1 MSVQKRYAGRSDVPL
16 TEVGVDQAA
25 AAAKRLAPAG
35 IDVIVTSPLL
45 RATQTAQEV
54 AEVTGAPVVTDEG
67 FRETDFGA
75 WEGLTFAE
83 VRQRWPAEMTA
94 WLADPAVP
102 PPGGESLTEVGGRVT
117 EALHRV
123 LAGRERQTIL
133 IVSHVTPIKT
143 LVAAALLAPPAALY
157 RMHLDVA
164 ALCEIDWYADGPA
177 VLRSF
182 NDTGHMAGRWWRA
195 SGRRPAQH
203 QQDQALDRC
212 DRTGPQAAHCA
223 GPPRLQQKAVLLTGP
238 PCVVFACLHEVFM
251 DGHGLLSLAMA
262 GLLCGLIVI
271 PRPHKKLTSPAKH
284 LLGHSRGGV

>member
-1 MSVQKRYAGRSDVPL
+1 MPAQSEPTVTLLLRHGQTPMSVQKRYAGRSDVPL
-16 TEVGVDQAA
+16 TETGVLQAA
-25 AAAKRLAPAG
+25 AAAKRLASAG
-35 IDVIVTSPLL
+35 IGVIVTSPLL
-45 RATQTAQEV
+45 RATRTAQEV

-83 VRQRWPAEMTA
+83 VRQRWPAEVTA
-94 WLADPAVP
+94 WLADSAVA
-102 PPGGESLTEVGGRVT
+102 PPGGESLAEVSGRVT

-123 LAGRERQTIL
+123 LAGRAQQTIL

-182 NDTGHMAGRWWRA
+182 NDTGH
-195 SGRRPAQH
+195 
-203 QQDQALDRC
+203 
-212 DRTGPQAAHCA
+212 
-223 GPPRLQQKAVLLTGP
+223 LT
-238 PCVVFACLHEVFM
+238 E
-251 DGHGLLSLAMA
+251 
-262 GLLCGLIVI
+262 
-271 PRPHKKLTSPAKH
+271 
-284 LLGHSRGGV
+284 

>member
-1 MSVQKRYAGRSDVPL
+1 MPAQGEPTVTLLLRHGQTPLSVQKRYAGRSDVPL
-16 TEVGVDQAA
+16 TDTGVLQAA
-25 AAAKRLAPAG
+25 AAAKRLASAG
-35 IDVIVTSPLL
+35 IGVIVTSPLL
-45 RATQTAQEV
+45 RAARTAQEV
-54 AEVTGAPVVTDEG
+54 AEVTGAPVLTDEG

-102 PPGGESLTEVGGRVT
+102 PPGGESLAEVSARVT
-117 EALHRV
+117 DTLHRV
-123 LAGRERQTIL
+123 LAGREQQTIL

-182 NDTGHMAGRWWRA
+182 NDTGH
-195 SGRRPAQH
+195 
-203 QQDQALDRC
+203 
-212 DRTGPQAAHCA
+212 
-223 GPPRLQQKAVLLTGP
+223 LT
-238 PCVVFACLHEVFM
+238 
-251 DGHGLLSLAMA
+251 
-262 GLLCGLIVI
+262 
-271 PRPHKKLTSPAKH
+271 
-284 LLGHSRGGV
+284 

>member
-16 TEVGVDQAA
+16 TEIGVEQAA

-75 WEGLTFAE
+75 WEGLTFA
-83 VRQRWPAEMTA
+83 
-94 WLADPAVP
+94 
-102 PPGGESLTEVGGRVT
+102 

-182 NDTGHMAGRWWRA
+182 NDTGH
-195 SGRRPAQH
+195 
-203 QQDQALDRC
+203 
-212 DRTGPQAAHCA
+212 
-223 GPPRLQQKAVLLTGP
+223 LTG
-238 PCVVFACLHEVFM
+238 
-251 DGHGLLSLAMA
+251 
-262 GLLCGLIVI
+262 
-271 PRPHKKLTSPAKH
+271 
-284 LLGHSRGGV
+284 

>member
-1 MSVQKRYAGRSDVPL
+1 MPAQGEPTVTLLLRHGQTPLSVQKRYAGRSDVPL
-16 TEVGVDQAA
+16 TEVGVGQAA
-25 AAAKRLAPAG
+25 AAAKRLASAG
-35 IDVIVTSPLL
+35 IGLIVTSPLL
-45 RATQTAQEV
+45 RAARTAQEV
-54 AEVTGAPVVTDEG
+54 AEVTGAPVLTDEG

-102 PPGGESLTEVGGRVT
+102 PPGGESLAEVSARVT
-117 EALHRV
+117 DTLHRV
-123 LAGRERQTIL
+123 LAGREQQTIL

-182 NDTGHMAGRWWRA
+182 NDTGH
-195 SGRRPAQH
+195 
-203 QQDQALDRC
+203 
-212 DRTGPQAAHCA
+212 
-223 GPPRLQQKAVLLTGP
+223 LTG
-238 PCVVFACLHEVFM
+238 
-251 DGHGLLSLAMA
+251 
-262 GLLCGLIVI
+262 
-271 PRPHKKLTSPAKH
+271 
-284 LLGHSRGGV
+284 

>member
-1 MSVQKRYAGRSDVPL
+1 MPAQSDPTATLLLRHGETPMSVQKRYAGRSDVPL
-16 TEVGVDQAA
+16 TDTGVLQAA
-25 AAAKRLAPAG
+25 AAAKRLASAG
-35 IDVIVTSPLL
+35 IEVIVTSPLL

-75 WEGLTFAE
+75 WDGLTFAE
-83 VRQRWPAEMTA
+83 VRQRWAADVTA
-94 WLADPAVP
+94 WLADPAVA
-102 PPGGESLTEVGGRVT
+102 PPGGESLVEVGARVT

-123 LAGRERQTIL
+123 LAGHQQQTIL

-182 NDTGHMAGRWWRA
+182 NDTGH
-195 SGRRPAQH
+195 
-203 QQDQALDRC
+203 
-212 DRTGPQAAHCA
+212 
-223 GPPRLQQKAVLLTGP
+223 LTG
-238 PCVVFACLHEVFM
+238 
-251 DGHGLLSLAMA
+251 
-262 GLLCGLIVI
+262 
-271 PRPHKKLTSPAKH
+271 
-284 LLGHSRGGV
+284 